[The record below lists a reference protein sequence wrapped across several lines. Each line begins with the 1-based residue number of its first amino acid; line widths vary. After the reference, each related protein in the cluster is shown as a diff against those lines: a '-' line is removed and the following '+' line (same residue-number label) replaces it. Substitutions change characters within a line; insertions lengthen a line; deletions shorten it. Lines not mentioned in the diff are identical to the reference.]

1 MSFKKFIIGIG
12 IVVVYALVLWQGI
25 QAFYPTPEY
34 DDYCSFFGG
43 RIPVAEGGLNC
54 PFPSEL
60 RPKEQACYD
69 AKGEFR
75 YEYDNNTGCIINGYC
90 DECSIEY
97 NEAHDSYSR
106 NVFFISLAIGAITLL
121 IGFFVLSV
129 EPVGS
134 ALIGSG
140 IWAVFY
146 GTVINWRNFAN
157 LWRFLILL
165 IVLIALIWFALR
177 LAKKKGK

>member
-1 MSFKKFIIGIG
+1 MSIKKFVLGIG
-12 IVVVYALVLWQGI
+12 IIVVYALVLWQGVE
-25 QAFYPTPEY
+25 AFYPQPEY
-34 DDYCSFFGG
+34 NDYCSFFNGP
-43 RIPVAEGGLNC
+43 RSVTAEGGLNC
-54 PFPSEL
+54 SFPSEL
-60 RPKEQACYD
+60 DQRQQACYD

-97 NEAHDSYSR
+97 NEAHDLYSR
-106 NVFFISLAIGAITLL
+106 NVFFISLIAAIVTL
-121 IGFFVLSV
+121 IVGFSILSV

-146 GTVINWRNFAN
+146 GTVWNWRNFGN
-157 LWRFLILL
+157 IWRFIILL
-165 IVLIALIWFALR
+165 VVLVLLIWIALR
-177 LAKKKGK
+177 LAKKK